1 MRFLVDAQRPPALS
15 RRLAHLGHEAE
26 HVFDRG
32 MDGASDSAIWTLA
45 IDLGAA
51 IVTKDEDFARRRA
64 VVPSG
69 PSIVWIR
76 LGNTRR
82 AELMSWFDAVL
93 PSVLEALARGETLIE
108 IA

>member
-1 MRFLVDAQRPPALS
+1 MRFLVDAQLPPALS
-15 RRLAHLGHEAE
+15 RRLAELGHDAE

-32 MDGASDSAIWTLA
+32 MDDAPDWSIWTLA
-45 IDLGAA
+45 VELGAA

-64 VVPSG
+64 VVTSG
-69 PSIVWIR
+69 PPIVWIR

-82 AELMSWFDAVL
+82 TELLTWFEAVL
-93 PSVLEALARGETLIE
+93 PRVIEALERGEVSIE

>member
-1 MRFLVDAQRPPALS
+1 MRFLVDAQLPPALS
-15 RRLAHLGHEAE
+15 RRLAQLGHEAE

-32 MDGASDSAIWTLA
+32 MDGASDSTIWTLA
-45 IDLGAA
+45 VEIGAA

-64 VVPSG
+64 VVLSG
-69 PSIVWIR
+69 PPIVWIR

-82 AELMSWFDAVL
+82 AELMRWFDAVL
-93 PSVLEALARGETLIE
+93 PGVVEALQRGEALIE

>member
-1 MRFLVDAQRPPALS
+1 MRFLVDAQLPPALS

-32 MDGASDSAIWTLA
+32 MDGASDSSIWSLA
-45 IDLGAA
+45 VEVGAA

-69 PSIVWIR
+69 PPIIWIR

-82 AELMSWFDAVL
+82 TELMKWFDVIL
-93 PSVLEALARGETLIE
+93 PRIIEALERGEGLIE